1 MTPRSDAPQQ
11 SYTPSMQQHNSM
23 PMSTLST
30 EHQAGVTAADVSG
43 SFAQAVAF
51 MREEREHLHQMM
63 EKQKAAVERLLER
76 DAETK
81 AAAKAEREAM
91 SSEMEK
97 LREAKLQQEVGL
109 VHSKLHEQQTAALQ
123 SRLEALHAAKLL
135 SDDELYR
142 LEDLIAD
149 SFEEETRASGV
160 GVCEQLT
167 SMITLS
173 ERIASDSALAR
184 QIRRKFM

>member
-1 MTPRSDAPQQ
+1 MSNTHKWMVL
-11 SYTPSMQQHNSM
+11 PS
-23 PMSTLST
+23 P
-30 EHQAGVTAADVSG
+30 EPDVSPAG
-43 SFAQAVAF
+43 
-51 MREEREHLHQMM
+51 ERARGPDGTADDELR
-63 EKQKAAVERLLER
+63 ARLL
-76 DAETK
+76 A
-81 AAAKAEREAM
+81 
-91 SSEMEK
+91 SE
-97 LREAKLQQEVGL
+97 
-109 VHSKLHEQQTAALQ
+109 
-123 SRLEALHAAKLL
+123 RLEALRTSKLL

-160 GVCEQLT
+160 GVREQLT

>member
-1 MTPRSDAPQQ
+1 MVL
-11 SYTPSMQQHNSM
+11 Y
-23 PMSTLST
+23 
-30 EHQAGVTAADVSG
+30 QAAAK
-43 SFAQAVAF
+43 AE
-51 MREEREHLHQMM
+51 REEYH
-63 EKQKAAVERLLER
+63 
-76 DAETK
+76 

>member
-1 MTPRSDAPQQ
+1 
-11 SYTPSMQQHNSM
+11 MQQHNSM
-23 PMSTLST
+23 PMSTLGT

-63 EKQKAAVERLLER
+63 EKQKAEVERLLER
-76 DAETK
+76 DAEAK
-81 AAAKAEREAM
+81 AAAKAEREQYQAAAKAEREAM
-91 SSEMEK
+91 SREMEK